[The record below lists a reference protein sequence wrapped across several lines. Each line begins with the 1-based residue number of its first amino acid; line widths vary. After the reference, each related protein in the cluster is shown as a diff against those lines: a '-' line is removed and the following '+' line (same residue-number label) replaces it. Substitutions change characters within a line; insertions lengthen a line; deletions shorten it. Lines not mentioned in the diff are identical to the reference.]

1 MYDTL
6 WNPVKNGIFWY
17 LPYQRVQ
24 DFFHQLYLIIFG
36 GLTFGFGRYDGMI
49 LFFAFGFPL
58 PNSGSARCRRG
69 RCISEF
75 KLRFSQK
82 ILYGLS
88 GSKMKVH
95 TLQGTNISPKN
106 GILKM
111 IFLFPRWDMLVPWR
125 VSFCFWGLKNKVNNP
140 QKLWLSFWDL
150 KYRWVFTLKSF
161 CWNRTFQLTF
171 KDWKSG
177 DFHHHFFHW
186 VSSVKR
192 GTHWFQRTDVPG
204 RKLVRG

>member
-1 MYDTL
+1 MGYSDIYHITTGAGFLPSTVPHNFRRFNIWVRTL
-6 WNPVKNGIFWY
+6 WP
-17 LPYQRVQ
+17 P
-24 DFFHQLYLIIFG
+24 DPC
-36 GLTFGFGRYDGMI
+36 
-49 LFFAFGFPL
+49 FFAIGFPL

-95 TLQGTNISPKN
+95 TLQGTNVSPKN
-106 GILKM
+106 GILEM

-125 VSFCFWGLKNKVNNP
+125 VSFCFWDLKNKVNHP

-161 CWNRTFQLTF
+161 CWKLEISIDLSKTENLEIFTTI
-171 KDWKSG
+171 
-177 DFHHHFFHW
+177 FFTG
-186 VSSVKR
+186 SV
-192 GTHWFQRTDVPG
+192 P
-204 RKLVRG
+204 